1 MGSNKKIKW
10 GEEIKLAGRVLI
22 SGIGKFFKA
31 FLNVLITILL
41 ICALTGIIVVCAFTV
56 YINNYIETEIDADQF
71 RMNITTSTTTHI
83 YRYEFTDR
91 PNRVGEVVPME
102 SDSDFRLQGDADQI
116 YVPYEKIPD
125 NMINAIIAIEDKR
138 FMTNSGVDWKRTIA
152 AGANFFLGFDE
163 SGYGGSSITQQLIK
177 NVTRNDDYS
186 IQRKIQEIFWAL
198 DLETKMDKEEILEL
212 YLNIVNFGNG
222 CNGVQAAAYSYFS
235 KDVSELTLIECAAIA
250 SITKNPSRFNPIYYP
265 EYNAERR
272 DTVIYEMYDQG
283 LITHREFEEAFGKEL
298 VLNQPGSN
306 DDGDEDDSDELPV
319 NSWYTDMVIQDV
331 INDLVEQKGYS
342 SKMASLLVYNGGLNI
357 VSLVDPVV
365 QEELEKSMMDDSLF
379 PEDKSGIKA
388 QASAI
393 VIDPQTGDILAV
405 VGSRGEKTANRILNY
420 ATMTR
425 RSPGSS
431 IKPLSVYAP
440 SVEKGLITWSSVYD
454 DVPYSFENDIAW
466 PKNSSGTYRGLS
478 NINYSIKRSLN
489 TVAIRVLDDLGLE
502 DAFDFCYNTLEMKNM
517 ITSIKTESGGT
528 LTDIGYASLGLG
540 QLTYGITNREITAA
554 YSIFA
559 NDGVYNEPHSYLTVT
574 DSEGNVIL
582 ENKYSG
588 KVAISEETADLM
600 TLMLEN
606 VVKSG
611 TASSLTFGTTTG
623 IDVAGKTG
631 SAGDYYDR
639 WFIGYTPY
647 YICGVWYGYEYQKTI
662 NANFNPAVK
671 VWDDVMTNVH
681 KLKVLDKVEAGEEEL
696 KSFDISNNIIEV
708 TYCVDSGLLYNKDTC
723 GHDPRGNRT
732 ETGYFIKGTEP
743 TEYCDRH
750 ILVDYD
756 VVNKGVACKYCPPE
770 NIEQVAL
777 VKIEQRHLGYV
788 MYVTDAQYTY
798 VELPYDVMPYNDKSR
813 VFYNSL
819 WKKGDYP
826 GLSYATE
833 QFNALCT
840 DHFDE
845 ELWEMEL
852 EALKKDPD
860 ALDEL
865 LNSGTPIYFRRGLI
879 LDFFSLIEP

>member
-1 MGSNKKIKW
+1 MASKKKIKW
-10 GEEIKLAGRVLI
+10 GEELKTAGKVLV

-31 FLNVLITILL
+31 FINVIITILL

-71 RMNITTSTTTHI
+71 RMNIPTSTTTHI

-91 PNRVGEVVPME
+91 ANREGKLVPM
-102 SDSDFRLQGDADQI
+102 DSDADYRIQGDADQI
-116 YVPYEKIPD
+116 FVSYEQIPD

-177 NVTRNDDYS
+177 NVTQNDDYS

-272 DTVIYEMYDQG
+272 NTVLYEMYDQG
-283 LITHREFEEAFGKEL
+283 LITRREFEEAFGKEL
-298 VLNQPGSN
+298 VLNLPGGNESE
-306 DDGDEDDSDELPV
+306 DEDEDALTV

-331 INDLVEQKGYS
+331 IDDLVSQKGYS

-357 VSLVDPVV
+357 VSLVDPVI
-365 QEELEKSMMDDSLF
+365 QAELEKTMMNDELF
-379 PEDKSGIKA
+379 PVDKSGIKA

-393 VIDPQTGDILAV
+393 IIDPQTGDILAV

-420 ATMTR
+420 ATQTR

-440 SVEKGLITWSSVYD
+440 AVEQGLITWSTVYD
-454 DVPYSFENDIAW
+454 DTPFNFDNNIAW
-466 PKNSSGTYRGLS
+466 PKNATGVYRGLT
-478 NINYSIKRSLN
+478 NINYSIKHSLN
-489 TVAIRVLDDLGLE
+489 TVAVKVLDRVGIKQS
-502 DAFDFCYNTLEMKNM
+502 FDFCYDTLQMKNLLVAE
-517 ITSIKTESGGT
+517 KQDGWT
-528 LTDIGYASLGLG
+528 LTDMGYASLALG
-540 QLTYGITNREITAA
+540 QLTYGLTNREITAA

-559 NDGVYNEPHSYLTVT
+559 NNGVYNEPHSYLTVT

-588 KVAISEETADLM
+588 TVAISEDTSALM
-600 TLMLEN
+600 TKMMEN
-606 VVKSG
+606 VIKSG
-611 TASSLTFGTTTG
+611 TATALTFGKTTG

-662 NANFNPAVK
+662 NANFNPAVR
-671 VWDDVMTNVH
+671 VWDDVMTRVH
-681 KLKVLDKVEAGEEEL
+681 QVKVLDKVAAGEAEL
-696 KSFDISNNIIEV
+696 KSFETPSNIIEV
-708 TYCVDSGLLYNKDTC
+708 TYCQDSGLLYNKDTC
-723 GHDPRGNRT
+723 AHDPRGDRR

-743 TEYCDRH
+743 VEYCDRH

-756 VVNKGVACKYCPPE
+756 IVEKGIACKNCPPE
-770 NIEQVAL
+770 NVVKVAL
-777 VKIEQRHLGYV
+777 VEIEQRHLGSV
-788 MYVTDAQYTY
+788 MFVTDTQYTY
-798 VELPYDVMPYNDKSR
+798 VKLPYNVMPFTDKERS
-813 VFYNSL
+813 FYYSL

-826 GLSYATE
+826 GLSVAVHQY
-833 QFNALCT
+833 NALCT
-840 DHFDE
+840 THFDE
-845 ELWEMEL
+845 EQWKRDLEEL
-852 EALKKDPD
+852 EKDSEALED
-860 ALDEL
+860 L
-865 LNSGTPIYFRRGLI
+865 LGSDKPIYFRHGRI
-879 LDFFSLIEP
+879 FDIFSSGPQ